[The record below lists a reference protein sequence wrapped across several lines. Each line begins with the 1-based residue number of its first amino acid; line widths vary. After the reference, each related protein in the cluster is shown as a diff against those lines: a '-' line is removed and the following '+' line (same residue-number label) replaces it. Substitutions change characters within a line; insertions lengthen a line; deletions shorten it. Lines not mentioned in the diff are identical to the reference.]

1 MPGPEGRAGCHP
13 GPGRQGRT
21 GPQARNSR
29 GTRVSLSRGH
39 GYAPRH
45 DGGAWR
51 VGTGVHAPHAPESE
65 TRKVPGAHA
74 GHRGGRRHQRGDH
87 QARCVRR
94 GQCLCRRKRGVR
106 QERPRGAGRLAARC
120 RRGGVAEGGVPMK
133 LFIDTANVEEIRKV
147 SALGILDG
155 VTTNP
160 TLLAKEGRNPNDVAR
175 EILALVPGP
184 VSLEV
189 TALDAEGMV
198 SQGKELATL
207 ASNVVVKIP
216 MGAEGLR
223 ATKRLSDADIAVNMT
238 LVFSANHG
246 PPHTDLGLELLK
258 KDGKTLKPANVN
270 I

>member
-1 MPGPEGRAGCHP
+1 
-13 GPGRQGRT
+13 
-21 GPQARNSR
+21 
-29 GTRVSLSRGH
+29 
-39 GYAPRH
+39 
-45 DGGAWR
+45 
-51 VGTGVHAPHAPESE
+51 
-65 TRKVPGAHA
+65 
-74 GHRGGRRHQRGDH
+74 
-87 QARCVRR
+87 
-94 GQCLCRRKRGVR
+94 
-106 QERPRGAGRLAARC
+106 
-120 RRGGVAEGGVPMK
+120 MK

-189 TALDAEGMV
+189 TALDSEGMV

-223 ATKRLSDADIAVNMT
+223 ATKRLSSEDIAVNMT
-238 LVFSANHG
+238 LVFSANQALLAAKAGARYVSPFVGRIDDVGQDGMQVVQEIADIFRNYDFKCEILAASIRHPQHVLQAARLG
-246 PPHTDLGLELLK
+246 ADIATVPYAVIEQMVKHPLTDIGLQRFMKDWESLK
-258 KDGKTLKPANVN
+258 AAKVN

>member
-1 MPGPEGRAGCHP
+1 
-13 GPGRQGRT
+13 
-21 GPQARNSR
+21 
-29 GTRVSLSRGH
+29 
-39 GYAPRH
+39 
-45 DGGAWR
+45 
-51 VGTGVHAPHAPESE
+51 
-65 TRKVPGAHA
+65 
-74 GHRGGRRHQRGDH
+74 
-87 QARCVRR
+87 
-94 GQCLCRRKRGVR
+94 
-106 QERPRGAGRLAARC
+106 
-120 RRGGVAEGGVPMK
+120 MK

-238 LVFSANHG
+238 LVFSANQALLAAKAGARYVSPFVGRIDDVGQDGMQVVQEIADIFRNYDFKCEILAASIRHPQHVLQAARLG
-246 PPHTDLGLELLK
+246 ADIATVPYAVIEQMVKHPLTDIGLQRFMKDWESLK
-258 KDGKTLKPANVN
+258 AAKVN

>member
-1 MPGPEGRAGCHP
+1 
-13 GPGRQGRT
+13 
-21 GPQARNSR
+21 
-29 GTRVSLSRGH
+29 
-39 GYAPRH
+39 
-45 DGGAWR
+45 
-51 VGTGVHAPHAPESE
+51 
-65 TRKVPGAHA
+65 
-74 GHRGGRRHQRGDH
+74 
-87 QARCVRR
+87 
-94 GQCLCRRKRGVR
+94 
-106 QERPRGAGRLAARC
+106 
-120 RRGGVAEGGVPMK
+120 MK

-238 LVFSANHG
+238 LVFSANQA
-246 PPHTDLGLELLK
+246 LLAAK
-258 KDGKTLKPANVN
+258 AGARYVSPFVGRIDDVGQDGMQVVQEIADIFRNYDFKCEILAASIRHPQHVLQAARL
-270 I
+270 

>member
-1 MPGPEGRAGCHP
+1 
-13 GPGRQGRT
+13 
-21 GPQARNSR
+21 
-29 GTRVSLSRGH
+29 
-39 GYAPRH
+39 
-45 DGGAWR
+45 
-51 VGTGVHAPHAPESE
+51 
-65 TRKVPGAHA
+65 
-74 GHRGGRRHQRGDH
+74 
-87 QARCVRR
+87 
-94 GQCLCRRKRGVR
+94 
-106 QERPRGAGRLAARC
+106 
-120 RRGGVAEGGVPMK
+120 MK

-223 ATKRLSDADIAVNMT
+223 ATKRLSSEDIAVNMT
-238 LVFSANHG
+238 LVFSANQALLAAKAGARYVSPFVGRIDDVGQDGMQVVQEIADIFRNYDFKCEILAASIRHPQHVLQAARLG
-246 PPHTDLGLELLK
+246 ADIATVPYAVIEQMVKHPLTDIGLQRFMKDWESLK
-258 KDGKTLKPANVN
+258 AAKVN

>member
-1 MPGPEGRAGCHP
+1 
-13 GPGRQGRT
+13 
-21 GPQARNSR
+21 
-29 GTRVSLSRGH
+29 
-39 GYAPRH
+39 
-45 DGGAWR
+45 
-51 VGTGVHAPHAPESE
+51 
-65 TRKVPGAHA
+65 
-74 GHRGGRRHQRGDH
+74 
-87 QARCVRR
+87 
-94 GQCLCRRKRGVR
+94 
-106 QERPRGAGRLAARC
+106 
-120 RRGGVAEGGVPMK
+120 MK

-189 TALDAEGMV
+189 TALDSEGMV

-238 LVFSANHG
+238 LVFSANQALLAAKAGARYVSPFVGRIDDVGQDGMQVVQEIADIFRNYDFKCEILAASIRHPQHVLQAARLG
-246 PPHTDLGLELLK
+246 ADIATVPYAVIEQMVKHPLTDIGLQRFMKDWESLK
-258 KDGKTLKPANVN
+258 AAKVN

>member
-1 MPGPEGRAGCHP
+1 
-13 GPGRQGRT
+13 
-21 GPQARNSR
+21 
-29 GTRVSLSRGH
+29 
-39 GYAPRH
+39 
-45 DGGAWR
+45 
-51 VGTGVHAPHAPESE
+51 
-65 TRKVPGAHA
+65 
-74 GHRGGRRHQRGDH
+74 
-87 QARCVRR
+87 
-94 GQCLCRRKRGVR
+94 
-106 QERPRGAGRLAARC
+106 
-120 RRGGVAEGGVPMK
+120 MK

-160 TLLAKEGRNPNDVAR
+160 TLLAKEGRNPSEVAR

-189 TALDAEGMV
+189 TALDSEGMV

-223 ATKRLSDADIAVNMT
+223 ATKRLSSEDIAVNMT
-238 LVFSANHG
+238 LVFSANQALLAAKAGARYVSPFVGRIDDVGQDGMQVVQEIADIFRNYDFKCEILAASIRHPQHVLQAARLG
-246 PPHTDLGLELLK
+246 ADIATVPYAVIEQMVKHPLTDIGLQRFMKDWESLK
-258 KDGKTLKPANVN
+258 AAKVN

>member
-1 MPGPEGRAGCHP
+1 
-13 GPGRQGRT
+13 
-21 GPQARNSR
+21 
-29 GTRVSLSRGH
+29 
-39 GYAPRH
+39 
-45 DGGAWR
+45 
-51 VGTGVHAPHAPESE
+51 
-65 TRKVPGAHA
+65 
-74 GHRGGRRHQRGDH
+74 
-87 QARCVRR
+87 
-94 GQCLCRRKRGVR
+94 
-106 QERPRGAGRLAARC
+106 
-120 RRGGVAEGGVPMK
+120 MK

-160 TLLAKEGRNPNDVAR
+160 TLLAKEGRNPSEVAR

-189 TALDAEGMV
+189 TALDSEGMV

-238 LVFSANHG
+238 LVFSANQALLAAKAGARYVSPFVGRIDDVGQDGMQVVQEIADIFRNYDFKCEILAASIRHPQHVLQAARLG
-246 PPHTDLGLELLK
+246 ADIATVPYAVIEQMVKHPLTDIGLQRFMKDWESLK
-258 KDGKTLKPANVN
+258 AAKVN

>member
-1 MPGPEGRAGCHP
+1 
-13 GPGRQGRT
+13 
-21 GPQARNSR
+21 
-29 GTRVSLSRGH
+29 
-39 GYAPRH
+39 
-45 DGGAWR
+45 
-51 VGTGVHAPHAPESE
+51 
-65 TRKVPGAHA
+65 
-74 GHRGGRRHQRGDH
+74 
-87 QARCVRR
+87 
-94 GQCLCRRKRGVR
+94 
-106 QERPRGAGRLAARC
+106 
-120 RRGGVAEGGVPMK
+120 MK

-160 TLLAKEGRNPNDVAR
+160 TLLAKEGRNPSEVAR

-223 ATKRLSDADIAVNMT
+223 ATKRLSSEDIAVNMT
-238 LVFSANHG
+238 LVFSANQALLAAKAGARYVSPFVGRIDDVGQDGMQVVQEIADIFRNYDFKCEILAASIRHPQHVLQAARLG
-246 PPHTDLGLELLK
+246 ADIATVPYAVIEQMVKHPLTDIGLQRFMKDWESLK
-258 KDGKTLKPANVN
+258 AAKVN